1 MAVLTNDQI
10 LNLLYKKYLD
20 LPNVNPNIKG
30 TTSEPALFAAKNSYI
45 QNNFV
50 QYIPLSNPND
60 YYTVETYSTSF
71 GTTTK
76 KISLTYPYIAY
87 YDKLPLQ
94 SATQYNDNSY
104 THSNLNRII
113 LPSYN
118 NSYSNTI
125 FNFDTTQ
132 NITQLGSNAA
142 LPDSKY
148 INIDSDTGILTFY
161 NITTSNIVSYSNPPV
176 ISFYRYEGVVG
187 TDATFFKI
195 QQF

>member
-30 TTSEPALFAAKNSYI
+30 TTSEPALFSAKNSYI
-45 QNNFV
+45 QNNFA

-60 YYTVETYSTSF
+60 YHTVATYLTSF
-71 GTTTK
+71 GVTTK
-76 KISLTYPYIAY
+76 KISLSYPYIAY
-87 YDKLPLQ
+87 YDKLPLV

-113 LPSYN
+113 LATYN
-118 NSYSNTI
+118 NSYSPTI
-125 FNFDTTQ
+125 FNFNTTQ
-132 NITQLGSNAA
+132 NITQVGSNAP
-142 LPDSKY
+142 LPDSEY
-148 INIDSDTGILTFY
+148 INIDSDSGVLTFY
-161 NITTSNIVSYSNPPV
+161 NITTSNIVSFSNPPV

>member
-1 MAVLTNDQI
+1 
-10 LNLLYKKYLD
+10 
-20 LPNVNPNIKG
+20 
-30 TTSEPALFAAKNSYI
+30 
-45 QNNFV
+45 
-50 QYIPLSNPND
+50 
-60 YYTVETYSTSF
+60 
-71 GTTTK
+71 
-76 KISLTYPYIAY
+76 
-87 YDKLPLQ
+87 LQ
-94 SATQYNDNSY
+94 LVSATQYNNNSY

-132 NITQLGSNAA
+132 NITQVGSNAA